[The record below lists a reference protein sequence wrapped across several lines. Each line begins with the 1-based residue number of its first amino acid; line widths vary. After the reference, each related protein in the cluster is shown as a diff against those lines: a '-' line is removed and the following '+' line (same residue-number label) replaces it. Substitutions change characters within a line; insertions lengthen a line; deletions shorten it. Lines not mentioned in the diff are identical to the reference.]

1 MSAMLRG
8 VLSQKSWRLE
18 EVLVPAAIVWVLASM
33 GVLSLCFP
41 ATGAALP
48 GLSTLWGTVLVV
60 QLPIGLLIHR
70 FLRRHGTDWISG
82 FGFRQPLRPALWAWV
97 AGGVASNVVVLLA
110 VNLGVQQLLHRLGG
124 RTDLQAAVLAL
135 QGGSTAVKGTIAF
148 TAIVLA
154 PLIEEPLFRGILYQV
169 GRDAGHPRLGLLA
182 SSMVFGVVH
191 GNLPTL
197 LPLTLFGAYQC
208 WLYERTGNLLACILT
223 HAGFNAVFVVL
234 TLAGIKG

>member
-1 MSAMLRG
+1 MLRA

-18 EVLVPAAIVWVLASM
+18 EVLIPAGVVWVLAAM
-33 GVLSLCFP
+33 GLLSIWLP
-41 ATGAALP
+41 NANHTLP
-48 GLSTLWGTVLVV
+48 GLSTLWGTVLVI

-70 FLRRHGTDWISG
+70 FLRRHETDWNRG
-82 FGFRQPLRPALWAWV
+82 FGFREPARPGLWWWV
-97 AGGVASNVVVLLA
+97 AGSVIACVSVLLV
-110 VNLGVQQLLHRLGG
+110 VNLGMQRLLQQFGG

-135 QGGSTAVKGTIAF
+135 QNGPWTIQVTIAF

-154 PLIEEPLFRGILYQV
+154 PVIEEPLFRGILYQSC
-169 GRDAGHPRLGLLA
+169 RDAGHPRLGLLA
-182 SSMVFGVVH
+182 TSLVFGIVH

-197 LPLTLFGAYQC
+197 VPLTLFGGYQC

-234 TLAGIKG
+234 TLTGVPG